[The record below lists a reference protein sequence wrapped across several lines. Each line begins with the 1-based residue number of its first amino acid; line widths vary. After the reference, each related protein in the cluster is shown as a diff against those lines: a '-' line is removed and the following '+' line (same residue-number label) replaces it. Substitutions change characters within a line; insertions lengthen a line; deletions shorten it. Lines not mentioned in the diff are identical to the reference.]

1 MNPPEMMDKKPSGQD
16 ISMKEMWDAAAKAFE
31 EICGESLQRGD
42 IRGFQD
48 VQMKIEA
55 INKASFAPAEDADK
69 WDKAK
74 SIGLKSLKF
83 LKMLVGA
90 ASQAS
95 SLIPIPSSAAS
106 IASSALCFVFDIPQA
121 IKGYNDAIN
130 QVFGEVSSALSQF
143 KIYTSMENID
153 PELIQRI
160 HLVMISFVKLCGHVV
175 KYRQGRKRDRLLR
188 QIKSIFD
195 EDSGLG
201 AELAEFKRLL
211 QQQRD
216 VEGTVTLAVVVE
228 TRQDVA
234 ILLERSAIFGKT
246 VDETHKMVQ
255 ETQND
260 VQSFKDDVDRSRTL
274 TKIRDALGIWPTVR
288 LDTNT
293 TQTCTNIYD
302 RCHNLT
308 GSWIWTNDTYT
319 TWVAPNK
326 DKETSHVLILSGPPS
341 SGKTSATALIT
352 KRLEEQKGRKY
363 VAHYFFP
370 PSTKK
375 SDDEK
380 KSTVH
385 LALKYMAFQIA
396 RVDLTVQKPLG
407 KACDAEP
414 GLFRRPSNLET
425 LDALWGTFK
434 IGTPGSGA
442 TYYLVFDGIENLSDK
457 QADMLLNFAF
467 GPRLADESAGRVRVL
482 LSGTD
487 DQFSPRAGGANTSSA
502 LRIRMEEHNAPD
514 MRIVVDEALTKR
526 GMLEHTKPGSEQ
538 RRARDKIIEKLPQ
551 NVSGS
556 YSRLQFGLDDVVRL
570 LSTRTAAR
578 ELDHMLDQPISS
590 HEAAI
595 KTLQRSLTTDEID
608 ELNELLKW
616 VLFGQESMTLDQL
629 EAAMFLYS
637 GTESIAS
644 LEFIIK
650 NKYSAVLKLENGYV
664 YGQDGVQDY
673 LQRDKDIS
681 NKSSRSRDHPTI
693 SMTITINNVDQ
704 ELCGHFLWDLAHK
717 AIRDK
722 FRFDFDAASANGAVH
737 SSNQAAIR
745 VDEFE
750 AHHTII
756 TRAFEYLDKERQEQ
770 TKEIGQYLVGWLP
783 YHLGRLRQLEDEEKG
798 DLTPAEQIEIGQN
811 LYKLFKDE
819 NVVLRHRASFEQT
832 SWYASEMEDLQK
844 WLMDS
849 AVVRRLDKKWRDE
862 IQLPVSPTQSFLK
875 EVVKVLVR
883 GFLRER
889 NWDADN
895 AYTWIQQ
902 LMQLDK
908 KFQKTPET
916 PDTNEEEPYP
926 EINWDDVSTWCQ
938 SFLGLP
944 NIELDSLWYERL
956 AESAF
961 LQGTKPSIVLS
972 LYERAIEKGSPSWI
986 CYRGLGK
993 QHFSENQTE
1002 KAITHVELALKEAE
1016 QYGATP
1022 KPETKDIVELH
1033 LLLGQYTYEA
1043 GESQRAAGHYLIAC
1057 KSEDSEQAIQGQLGY
1072 LKAGLSSSDTEAA
1085 RHLLESMLARENG
1098 EGTMTNI
1105 FKVIARDAEHDMLV
1119 SRIFTVAR
1127 DHTELFQRIVRSMEV
1142 ATTTP
1147 ALDEDHSVEITE
1159 DKLFAEDEARGV
1171 LLYHRGVAAYTYKVS
1186 PDGTEA
1192 IEEALRL
1199 WRKSRELLSNIGGSN
1214 ALITR
1219 QNATTALA
1227 THYFQDMMDGNHL
1240 DHAGA
1245 LARLAEADS
1254 DNYLSNAAGFLG
1266 TVYSFQGKK
1275 EQARATLSG
1284 QMKQALRILLDD
1296 IPENDLYGFSYILDA
1311 SQHCQDLEDAVV
1323 AMSFLCPSDL
1333 VAEKLI
1339 FENEDIERDDGAERE
1354 RLLERVS
1361 RVAKEIIQATK
1372 AHVPEASQQILRIEA
1387 AKAHVESLMTAAGIN
1402 PKPEADDNDQGR
1414 TKNIKREG
1422 ELTTSDLDQAF
1433 ALNLIHSRL
1442 VALQHVHSPKLDKT
1456 ALQSPWTCDGRTPDG
1471 KLCDNTSGFENEFY
1485 HCMYCSNQD
1494 FCGGCLAR
1502 LRTSDSSTRILA
1514 CSAKHRWLRVPPHG
1528 DDMFVGLKT
1537 KNVRIPKEVRA
1548 TKDDERIV
1556 EICYGDDEDKSIT
1569 MEEWKE
1575 ALAKKWGISLEDL
1588 KNEISRQ
1595 ATPDGDEQDEGE
1607 NGEQAGE
1614 KSEPVPE

>member
-1 MNPPEMMDKKPSGQD
+1 MDKKLSGQEM
-16 ISMKEMWDAAAKAFE
+16 SMKEMWDAAAKAFE
-31 EICGESLQRGD
+31 DICGESLQRGD
-42 IRGFQD
+42 IKGFND

-55 INKASFAPAEDADK
+55 INKASFGPAEEADK
-69 WDKAK
+69 WNKAK
-74 SIGLKSLKF
+74 SVGLKSLKF

-95 SLIPIPSSAAS
+95 SIIPIPSSAAN

-160 HLVMISFVKLCGHVV
+160 HLVMISFVKLCAHVV

-201 AELAEFKRLL
+201 DELAEFKRVL

-228 TRQDVA
+228 TQQDVA
-234 ILLERSAIFGKT
+234 LLLEQSVVFGKT
-246 VDETHKMVQ
+246 VDETHKIVQ

-274 TKIRDALGIWPTVR
+274 IKIRDALGIWATVR

-293 TQTCTNIYD
+293 TQTCTNICD

-319 TWVAPNK
+319 TWIAPNN
-326 DKETSHVLILSGPPS
+326 KETSHVLILSGPPS

-414 GLFRRPSNLET
+414 GLFRRPANLET

-442 TYYLVFDGIENLSDK
+442 TYYLVFDGLENLSDK
-457 QADMLLNFAF
+457 QADMLLNFVF
-467 GPRLADESAGRVRVL
+467 GPKLAEESAGRVRVL
-482 LSGTD
+482 VSGTD
-487 DQFSPRAGGANTSSA
+487 DQFLSRAGGVNTSSA
-502 LRIRMEEHNAPD
+502 LRIRMEEHNGPD

-595 KTLQRSLTTDEID
+595 KTLQRSLTADEI
-608 ELNELLKW
+608 
-616 VLFGQESMTLDQL
+616 DQL

-664 YGQDGVQDY
+664 YGQDGVKDY

-681 NKSSRSRDHPTI
+681 SKSSRSRDRPTI

-704 ELCGHFLWDLAHK
+704 ELCGHFLWDLAQK

-722 FRFDFDAASANGAVH
+722 FKFDFDAASANGALH
-737 SSNQAAIR
+737 SSNQASIR
-745 VDEFE
+745 LDEFE

-756 TRAFEYLDKERQEQ
+756 TRAFEYLDKEQQEQ
-770 TKEIGQYLVGWLP
+770 TKDIGQYLVGWLP
-783 YHLGRLRQLEDEEKG
+783 YHLGELRKLEDEEKG
-798 DLTPAEQIEIGQN
+798 DLAPSEQIEIGQN
-811 LYKLFKDE
+811 LYKLFKDDS
-819 NVVLRHRASFEQT
+819 VILRHKASFEKT

-862 IQLPVSPTQSFLK
+862 VQLPVSPTRTFLK
-875 EVVKVLVR
+875 ELVKKLVT

-889 NWDADN
+889 SWDAEN
-895 AYTWIQQ
+895 AYIWIQQ
-902 LMQLDK
+902 LMELDK
-908 KFQKTPET
+908 KFQKTPESLNT
-916 PDTNEEEPYP
+916 SEEEPSD
-926 EINWDDVSTWCQ
+926 EINWNDVSAWCQ
-938 SFLGLP
+938 NFLGLSDS
-944 NIELDSLWYERL
+944 ELDSLWYERL
-956 AESAF
+956 AESSF
-961 LQGTKPSIVLS
+961 LQGSKPSTVLS
-972 LYERAIEKGSPSWI
+972 LYERAIEKGNPSWL

-993 QHFSENQTE
+993 QHFSEDQTQ
-1002 KAITHVELALKEAE
+1002 KAITHVELALNEADKD
-1016 QYGATP
+1016 GATP

-1043 GESQRAAGHYLIAC
+1043 GEVQRAAEHYLLAC
-1057 KSEDSEQAIQGQLGY
+1057 KSEDSVQASQGQLGY
-1072 LKAGLSSSDTEAA
+1072 LKAGLSSSDAEAA
-1085 RHLLESMLARENG
+1085 RHLLESTLNRESG

-1105 FKVIARDAEHDMLV
+1105 LKMIARDAEHDMLF

-1127 DHTELFQRIVRSMEV
+1127 EHTELFRRIISLMEV

-1147 ALDEDHSVEITE
+1147 TLDEDHSVEITE
-1159 DKLFAEDEARGV
+1159 DRLFAEDEARGV
-1171 LLYHRGVAAYTYKVS
+1171 LLYHRGVAAYRYKVS
-1186 PDGTEA
+1186 SDGTEA
-1192 IEEALRL
+1192 ISEALRL
-1199 WRKSRELLSNIGGSN
+1199 WRKSRELLSNVGGSN

-1240 DHAGA
+1240 DHASA

-1254 DNYLSNAAGFLG
+1254 DNFLSNAAGFLG
-1266 TVYSFQGKK
+1266 TVYALQGKK
-1275 EQARATLSG
+1275 DQARTALLG
-1284 QMKQALRILLDD
+1284 QMKQALRILSDD
-1296 IPENDLYGFSYILDA
+1296 IPENDLYGFSLILDA
-1311 SQHCQDLEDAVV
+1311 SEHCQDLEDAII
-1323 AMSFLCPSDL
+1323 ALSFLCPSDL
-1333 VAEKLI
+1333 VTEALI
-1339 FENEDIERDDGAERE
+1339 FGAEDITRDDGADKE
-1354 RLLERVS
+1354 RLLDIVNKL
-1361 RVAKEIIQATK
+1361 AKETIQVTK
-1372 AHVPEASQQILRIEA
+1372 TQVPEASQQTLRIEA
-1387 AKAHVESLMTAAGIN
+1387 AKAHVESLMAAAGIN
-1402 PKPEADDNDQGR
+1402 PKTETDDSDQSG
-1414 TKNIKREG
+1414 TENIKREG
-1422 ELTTSDLDQAF
+1422 ESTTPDLDKAF
-1433 ALNLIHSRL
+1433 ALNLVYSRIS
-1442 VALQHVHSPKLDKT
+1442 ALQRVHSPKVDKT
-1456 ALQSPWTCDGRTPDG
+1456 ALQSPWTCDGHTLDG
-1471 KLCDNTSGFENEFY
+1471 KLCENTSGFEHEFY

-1494 FCGGCLAR
+1494 FCSGCLAR
-1502 LRTSDSSTRILA
+1502 LRTPGSSTRILA
-1514 CSAKHRWLRVPPHG
+1514 CNAKHKWLRVPPHG
-1528 DDMFVGLKT
+1528 DDMYVGLKT
-1537 KNVRIPKEVRA
+1537 KSVRIPREVRA
-1548 TKDDERIV
+1548 TKDDESIL
-1556 EICYGDDEDKSIT
+1556 EICYGDDGGKIIT

-1575 ALAKKWGISLEDL
+1575 ALAKKWGISLEDI
-1588 KNEISRQ
+1588 KDEISRQ
-1595 ATPDGDEQDEGE
+1595 ATPDEDKQGEGE
-1607 NGEQAGE
+1607 NREQTGE
-1614 KSEPVPE
+1614 KSESVPE